1 MPNFSNLFQI
11 QHIKLMSQEKVNKFF
26 QMFIEGC
33 LKWAAVTN
41 FNNLTHEDDCLL
53 QHVYP
58 KCCNAFRVR

>member
-11 QHIKLMSQEKVNKFF
+11 QHIKLMGKEKFNKFF

-33 LKWAAVTN
+33 LKWVALTN

-53 QHVYP
+53 QHVIP
-58 KCCNAFRVR
+58 KML